1 MGTVLRTVGLAIC
14 ALALGACG
22 SDGGTGGSGG
32 TAGAGGTAGSGG
44 TAGTGGNGTSTVSGV
59 VYNRDEAEAPVA
71 GATVSVFDTELS
83 TTTNQNGEFTL
94 EGVPNGDAFLVTE
107 AEGTWGIIDYWEVP
121 GETQFGAELGVVPDA
136 DIAAVGDALQRTLST
151 DDGIVD
157 VTFFIGAVGG
167 ETASISAASDP
178 PFTFNLADEPVAQE
192 GVIADNDG
200 FGELIFSS
208 VDPDEGPITATVSGV
223 PGTTQCLVDESPG
236 TTYPIRP
243 KSITIVYAGC
253 QSQ

>member
-1 MGTVLRTVGLAIC
+1 MKTVLRAVGLTIC

-32 TAGAGGTAGSGG
+32 SAGTGGSAGSGG
-44 TAGTGGNGTSTVSGV
+44 TAGTGGGETSTVSGV
-59 VYNRDEAEAPVA
+59 VYNRDAVEAPVPD
-71 GATVSVFDTELS
+71 ATVSVFGTEIS
-83 TTTNQNGEFTL
+83 TTTDQNGEFTL
-94 EGVPNGDAFLVTE
+94 NDVPNGDAFLVTE

-136 DIAAVGDALQRTLST
+136 DLAAIGEALQRTLSPT
-151 DDGIVD
+151 DGIVD

-167 ETASISAASDP
+167 ETASISAPSDP
-178 PFTFNLADEPVAQE
+178 SFTFNLADEPVQQD

-200 FGELIFSS
+200 FGELIYTS
-208 VDPDEGPITATVSGV
+208 VDPGDGPITATVSGV

-243 KSITIVYAGC
+243 KAITIVYAGC